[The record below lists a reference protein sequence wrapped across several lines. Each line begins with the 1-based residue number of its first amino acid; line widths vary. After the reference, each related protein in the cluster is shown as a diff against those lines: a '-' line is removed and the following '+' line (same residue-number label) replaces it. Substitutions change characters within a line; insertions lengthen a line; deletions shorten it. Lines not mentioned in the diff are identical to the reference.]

1 MNSERSSESTFR
13 RVHAQTSPR
22 SARAWSMRKPP
33 ACHWRAVPCV
43 TIIDFS
49 LKRKGDGAA
58 VMRTRRSKDQRAQA
72 PHCFQHAGTATDRDD
87 AFSRHSGR
95 AGAGA
100 LLAGLFLRLEHLEL
114 IFVDGWADWSI
125 DRFWV
130 RSCRK
135 AGILLRQSRAD
146 CGKQAFEMILRKS

>member
-1 MNSERSSESTFR
+1 
-13 RVHAQTSPR
+13 
-22 SARAWSMRKPP
+22 MRKPP

-49 LKRKGDGAA
+49 LKRRGDGAA
-58 VMRTRRSKDQRAQA
+58 VMRTRRSKDQKIKGRKRRIASNM
-72 PHCFQHAGTATDRDD
+72 PGPRLIVMTPSAGIQ
-87 AFSRHSGR
+87 GR

-100 LLAGLFLRLEHLEL
+100 LLAGLFLRLEHLKL

-130 RSCRK
+130 RSCCK

-146 CGKQAFEMILRKS
+146 CGKRAFEMILRKL

>member
-33 ACHWRAVPCV
+33 ACHWRAVPCA

-87 AFSRHSGR
+87 AFSRHSGQSGR
-95 AGAGA
+95 RGAVGRVVSAFGA
-100 LLAGLFLRLEHLEL
+100 PEAHLCRWLGGLVYRQVLGAFLSQGRYFASAEPRGL
-114 IFVDGWADWSI
+114 
-125 DRFWV
+125 
-130 RSCRK
+130 RK
-135 AGILLRQSRAD
+135 AS
-146 CGKQAFEMILRKS
+146 F

>member
-1 MNSERSSESTFR
+1 MVS
-13 RVHAQTSPR
+13 AQATG
-22 SARAWSMRKPP
+22 
-33 ACHWRAVPCV
+33 CHWRAAPCV

-49 LKRKGDGAA
+49 LNKTAPKKKGGRRGCDADKKVKKIKGRKRRIASNMPGPRLI
-58 VMRTRRSKDQRAQA
+58 VMTPS
-72 PHCFQHAGTATDRDD
+72 AGIQ
-87 AFSRHSGR
+87 GR

-100 LLAGLFLRLEHLEL
+100 LLAGLFLRLEHLKL

-130 RSCRK
+130 RSCCR
-135 AGILLRQSRAD
+135 AGILLPQSRAD